1 MLAIERKNEILDKLR
16 AEQRVLVSDLAAYY
30 HVTEETIRRDLDK
43 LEKEGYAT
51 KTYGGAILGNS
62 TKTDL
67 SYTIRNKTNV
77 EAKNQIAAIAS
88 RLIEDG
94 DHLMLDDSSTSLY
107 LAKKLKEKKN
117 LTVITN
123 SVELVVELSDVEG
136 WTILLTGGRLKPE
149 SLALVGDQT
158 QQALRRYH
166 VDKAVMS
173 CKGIDLESG
182 VTDSSEFHSQTKQ
195 SMLRCAKTRIL
206 ILDSSK
212 FDKISFI
219 VNKNDKIA
227 FVGENE
233 LAQTTLFK
241 ILMGELEPDEG
252 SVKWGQTVT
261 TSYLPKDNTEYFEGC
276 SDSLVDWI
284 RQFSSKK
291 DDVYL
296 RGFLGRMLFSGEEV
310 FKPVNVLSGGE
321 KVRCMLSRMMLSGAN
336 VLLLDQPTNHL
347 DMEAIQAVNKGL
359 CAFPGNILLA
369 SHDHELLQTTCN
381 RVIEFQPDGTI
392 IDRLSSYDDY
402 IAWKLAKEGN

>member
-30 HVTEETIRRDLDK
+30 RVTEETIRRDLDK

-123 SVELVVELSDVEG
+123 SVELVMELNGVES

-158 QQALRRYH
+158 LRQYH
-166 VDKAVMS
+166 VDKALLS
-173 CKGIDLESG
+173 CKGLDLDAG
-182 VTDSSEFHSQTKQ
+182 VTDSSEFHAQTKQ
-195 SMLRCAKTRIL
+195 SMLHCAKKRIL

-212 FDKISFI
+212 FDKVSFI
-219 VNKNDKIA
+219 NIA
-227 FVGENE
+227 PLDAF
-233 LAQTTLFK
+233 
-241 ILMGELEPDEG
+241 D
-252 SVKWGQTVT
+252 TVVT
-261 TSYLPKDNTEYFEGC
+261 NAVP
-276 SDSLVDWI
+276 
-284 RQFSSKK
+284 
-291 DDVYL
+291 
-296 RGFLGRMLFSGEEV
+296 
-310 FKPVNVLSGGE
+310 
-321 KVRCMLSRMMLSGAN
+321 SRAWLDCFAEHHIECLYPGA
-336 VLLLDQPTNHL
+336 
-347 DMEAIQAVNKGL
+347 K
-359 CAFPGNILLA
+359 
-369 SHDHELLQTTCN
+369 
-381 RVIEFQPDGTI
+381 
-392 IDRLSSYDDY
+392 
-402 IAWKLAKEGN
+402 

>member
-77 EAKNQIAAIAS
+77 DAKNQIAAIAS

-107 LAKKLKEKKN
+107 LAKKLKEKKG
-117 LTVITN
+117 LTVK
-123 SVELVVELSDVEG
+123 LVVELSGVEG
-136 WTILLTGGRLKPE
+136 WTIILTGGRLKPE

-158 QQALRRYH
+158 QQSLRRYH

-219 VNKNDKIA
+219 DIA
-227 FVGENE
+227 PLDVFD
-233 LAQTTLFK
+233 T
-241 ILMGELEPDEG
+241 I
-252 SVKWGQTVT
+252 VT
-261 TSYLPKDNTEYFEGC
+261 NAAPSKAWLDYFAEHGIEC
-276 SDSLVDWI
+276 L
-284 RQFSSKK
+284 
-291 DDVYL
+291 Y
-296 RGFLGRMLFSGEEV
+296 
-310 FKPVNVLSGGE
+310 P
-321 KVRCMLSRMMLSGAN
+321 GA
-336 VLLLDQPTNHL
+336 
-347 DMEAIQAVNKGL
+347 K
-359 CAFPGNILLA
+359 
-369 SHDHELLQTTCN
+369 
-381 RVIEFQPDGTI
+381 
-392 IDRLSSYDDY
+392 
-402 IAWKLAKEGN
+402 